1 VDTVVVEGQVVL
13 DGGSLTRVNER
24 DLLQEGA
31 ELGRSYVSR
40 SQTAF
45 ELARDIFPS
54 VAAGYR
60 HTVSQDVGVHRYIG
74 DR

>member
-1 VDTVVVEGQVVL
+1 MVEGGV
-13 DGGSLTRVNER
+13 LTRVNER

-40 SQTAF
+40 SEPAF
-45 ELARDIFPS
+45 ELARGMFPS

-60 HTVSQDVGVHRYIG
+60 HAVSQDVGVHRYIG
-74 DR
+74 ERQ

>member
-1 VDTVVVEGQVVL
+1 VDTVIVEGQVVVEN
-13 DGGSLTRVNER
+13 GVLTRVNER

-40 SQTAF
+40 CKPAH
-45 ELARDIFPS
+45 ELARGIFPS

-60 HTVSQDVGVHRYIG
+60 HAVRQDVGVNRYIG
-74 DR
+74 K